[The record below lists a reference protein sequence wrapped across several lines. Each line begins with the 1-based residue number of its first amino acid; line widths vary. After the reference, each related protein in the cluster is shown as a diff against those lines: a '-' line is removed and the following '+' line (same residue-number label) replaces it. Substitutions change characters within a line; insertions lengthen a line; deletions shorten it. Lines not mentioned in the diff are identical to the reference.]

1 MGRAPARRTP
11 QPPPGPSARAE
22 YGRFGLFY
30 LGYYGYVG
38 VISPY
43 ISLYFAGRGFS
54 PVQIGVL
61 MASFQVSRI
70 VGPYLWGWLS
80 DMLHTRVR
88 ILRLSALTSLL
99 AFMIVPGVTSYSGMM
114 AMMLCLSLI
123 TSAMSP
129 LGDALTISTL
139 RRHGAF
145 DHRYGRIRM
154 FGSAGFVGAVLAG
167 GALFEH
173 AGMGAFPWLASALL
187 AVLAI
192 VVLTMRDAPDDD
204 PRVRPP
210 PALPLLRRPDVAW
223 FLASAFLMMFAH
235 AALYVFYSLYLE
247 RLGYGKF
254 AIGAMWT
261 IGVVAEIVFFF
272 YQGLLFARYALRTIL
287 AGTFVLAAVRFGL
300 TGYFAQFAWL
310 MALVQVLHA
319 ATFAAHHSASL
330 KRLQHWFAGPLQ
342 GRGQALY
349 TGISYGVGG
358 TLGGLAMGW
367 TWKTLAPAHTFGLA
381 AAAAALGAV
390 CAAMSFRGERASA
403 AGDQASSAAA
413 RAAMASDDVSP
424 GDSMPNR

>member
-1 MGRAPARRTP
+1 MRRCARGYAAHPGAGQILSTASYRPGSIDPAT
-11 QPPPGPSARAE
+11 
-22 YGRFGLFY
+22 YLRFGLFY

-43 ISLYFAGRGFS
+43 VSLFFADRGFS

-61 MASFQVSRI
+61 MACFQLSRI

-80 DMLHTRVR
+80 DVTHTRVKL
-88 ILRLSALTSLL
+88 LRLAAVASLL
-99 AFMIVPGVTSYSGMM
+99 AFLAVPGVHSYGGMM
-114 AMMLCLSLI
+114 AMMIGLNLI

-145 DHRYGRIRM
+145 DHRYGRVRM
-154 FGSAGFVGAVLAG
+154 FGSVGFIAAVLLG

-173 AGMGAFPWLASALL
+173 FGMPAFPWLASAML
-187 AVLAI
+187 ALFA
-192 VVLTMRDAPDDD
+192 VVVFGLRDAEDEG
-204 PRVRPP
+204 PRVKPP

-247 RLGYGKF
+247 QLGYSKI
-254 AIGAMWT
+254 AIGVMWT

-272 YQGLLFARYALRTIL
+272 YQGRLFGALALRTIL
-287 AGTFVLAAVRFGL
+287 AGTFVLAALRFGV
-300 TGYFAQFAWL
+300 TGYFAQYAWL
-310 MALVQVLHA
+310 MAAVQVLHA

-330 KRLQHWFAGPLQ
+330 KRLQRWFAGPLQ

-349 TGISYGVGG
+349 TGISYGLGG
-358 TLGGLAMGW
+358 TLGGLVMGW
-367 TWKTLAPAHTFGLA
+367 TWKTLAPMHTFGLA
-381 AAAAALGAV
+381 AALGAG
-390 CAAMSFRGERASA
+390 CAVMSFRGEAGRA
-403 AGDQASSAAA
+403 
-413 RAAMASDDVSP
+413 
-424 GDSMPNR
+424 

>member
-1 MGRAPARRTP
+1 MRPD
-11 QPPPGPSARAE
+11 

-38 VISPY
+38 VISPFV
-43 ISLYFAGRGFS
+43 SLFFAARGFS
-54 PVQIGVL
+54 AVQIGVL
-61 MASFQVSRI
+61 MASFQFSRI
-70 VGPYLWGWLS
+70 IGPYLWGWLS

-88 ILRLSALTSLL
+88 ILRLTAVTALVAFL
-99 AFMIVPGVTSYSGMM
+99 ALPAVESYGGMM
-114 AMMLCLSLI
+114 AMMVAISLI

-145 DHRYGRIRM
+145 DFLYGRIRM
-154 FGSAGFVGAVLAG
+154 FGSLGFIAAVLAG
-167 GALFEH
+167 GALFQQL
-173 AGMGAFPWLASALL
+173 GMRAFPWVASAML
-187 AVLAI
+187 AVLMAM
-192 VVLTMRDAPDDD
+192 VFGMRDAPDEG

-247 RLGYGKF
+247 RLGYSKF
-254 AIGAMWT
+254 AIGVMWT
-261 IGVVAEIVFFF
+261 IGVVAEIVFFYF
-272 YQGLLFARYALRTIL
+272 QGRLFARYALRVIL

-300 TGYFAQFAWL
+300 TGYFPDHLWL
-310 MALVQVLHA
+310 MAAVQVLHA

-358 TLGGLAMGW
+358 TLGGLVMGW
-367 TWKTLAPAHTFGLA
+367 TWKALAPAHTFGLA
-381 AAAAALGAV
+381 AAAAAAGAV
-390 CAAMSFRGERASA
+390 CAVMSFRGEQPAQNVA
-403 AGDQASSAAA
+403 QDNAAA
-413 RAAMASDDVSP
+413 TRSAMASDEVSP

>member
-1 MGRAPARRTP
+1 MRRRAGRHPAH
-11 QPPPGPSARAE
+11 PGAGQILSTTAYRPGSIDPAT
-22 YGRFGLFY
+22 YLRFGLFY

-43 ISLYFAGRGFS
+43 VSLFFADRGFS

-61 MASFQVSRI
+61 MACFQLSRI

-80 DMLHTRVR
+80 DVMHTRVR
-88 ILRLSALTSLL
+88 LLRLAAVTSLL
-99 AFMIVPGVTSYSGMM
+99 AFLAVPGVHGYGAMM
-114 AMMLCLSLI
+114 AMMIGLNLI

-145 DHRYGRIRM
+145 DHRYGRVRM
-154 FGSAGFVGAVLAG
+154 FGSVGFIGAVLLG

-173 AGMGAFPWLASALL
+173 FGMQAFPWLASAML
-187 AVLAI
+187 ALFAL
-192 VVLTMRDAPDDD
+192 VVFGLRDAEEDTSH
-204 PRVRPP
+204 VKPP

-235 AALYVFYSLYLE
+235 AALYVFYSLYLAQ
-247 RLGYGKF
+247 LGYSKI

-272 YQGLLFARYALRTIL
+272 YQGRLFGALALRTIL
-287 AGTFVLAAVRFGL
+287 AGTFVLAALRFGV
-300 TGYFAQFAWL
+300 TGYLAEYVWL
-310 MALVQVLHA
+310 MAVVQTLHA
-319 ATFAAHHSASL
+319 ATFGAHHSASL
-330 KRLQHWFAGPLQ
+330 KRLQRWFAGPLQ

-349 TGISYGVGG
+349 TGISYGLGG

-367 TWKTLAPAHTFGLA
+367 TWKTLAPMHTFGLA
-381 AAAAALGAV
+381 AAAALVGAV
-390 CAAMSFRGERASA
+390 CAAMSFRGE
-403 AGDQASSAAA
+403 GA
-413 RAAMASDDVSP
+413 RTD
-424 GDSMPNR
+424 

>member
-1 MGRAPARRTP
+1 MRRRARRDP
-11 QPPPGPSARAE
+11 AHRGAGQILSPASYRPGSIDPAT
-22 YGRFGLFY
+22 YLRFGLFY

-43 ISLYFAGRGFS
+43 VSLFFADRGFS

-61 MASFQVSRI
+61 MACFQLSRI

-80 DMLHTRVR
+80 DVTHTRVKL
-88 ILRLSALTSLL
+88 LRLAAVASLL
-99 AFMIVPGVTSYSGMM
+99 AFLAVPGVHSYGGMM
-114 AMMLCLSLI
+114 AMMIGLNLI

-145 DHRYGRIRM
+145 DHRYGRVRM
-154 FGSAGFVGAVLAG
+154 FGSVGFIAAVLLG

-173 AGMGAFPWLASALL
+173 FGMPAFPWLASAML
-187 AVLAI
+187 ALFA
-192 VVLTMRDAPDDD
+192 VVVFGLRDAEDEG
-204 PRVRPP
+204 PRVKPP

-247 RLGYGKF
+247 QLGYSKI
-254 AIGAMWT
+254 AIGVMWT

-272 YQGLLFARYALRTIL
+272 YQGRLFGALALRTIL
-287 AGTFVLAAVRFGL
+287 AGTFVLAALRFGV
-300 TGYFAQFAWL
+300 TGYFAQSAWL
-310 MALVQVLHA
+310 MAAVQVLHA

-330 KRLQHWFAGPLQ
+330 KRLQRWFAGPLQ

-349 TGISYGVGG
+349 TGISYGLGG
-358 TLGGLAMGW
+358 TLGGLVMGW
-367 TWKTLAPAHTFGLA
+367 TWKTLAPMHTFGLA
-381 AAAAALGAV
+381 ALAAALGAG
-390 CAAMSFRGERASA
+390 CAAMSFRDERPEAHPEA
-403 AGDQASSAAA
+403 ATQA
-413 RAAMASDDVSP
+413 
-424 GDSMPNR
+424 

>member
-1 MGRAPARRTP
+1 MRRRAGRHPAH
-11 QPPPGPSARAE
+11 PGAGQILSTTAYRPGSIDPAT
-22 YGRFGLFY
+22 YLRFGLFY

-43 ISLYFAGRGFS
+43 VSLFFADRGFS

-61 MASFQVSRI
+61 MACFQLSRI

-80 DMLHTRVR
+80 DVMHTRVR
-88 ILRLSALTSLL
+88 LLRLAAVTSLL
-99 AFMIVPGVTSYSGMM
+99 AFLAVPGVHGYGAMM
-114 AMMLCLSLI
+114 AMMIGLNLI

-145 DHRYGRIRM
+145 DHRYGRVRM
-154 FGSAGFVGAVLAG
+154 FGSVGFIGAVLLG

-173 AGMGAFPWLASALL
+173 FGMQAFPWLASAML
-187 AVLAI
+187 ALFAL
-192 VVLTMRDAPDDD
+192 VVFGLRDAEEDTAH
-204 PRVRPP
+204 VKPP

-235 AALYVFYSLYLE
+235 AALYVFYSLYLAQ
-247 RLGYGKF
+247 LGYSKI

-272 YQGLLFARYALRTIL
+272 YQGRLFGALALRTIL
-287 AGTFVLAAVRFGL
+287 AGTFVLAALRFGV
-300 TGYFAQFAWL
+300 TGYLAEYVWL
-310 MALVQVLHA
+310 MAVVQTLHA
-319 ATFAAHHSASL
+319 ATFGAHHSASL
-330 KRLQHWFAGPLQ
+330 KRLQRWFAGPLQ

-349 TGISYGVGG
+349 TGISYGLGG

-367 TWKTLAPAHTFGLA
+367 TWKTLAPMHTFGI
-381 AAAAALGAV
+381 AAAAALVGAV
-390 CAAMSFRGERASA
+390 CAAMSFRGE
-403 AGDQASSAAA
+403 GA
-413 RAAMASDDVSP
+413 RTD
-424 GDSMPNR
+424 

>member
-1 MGRAPARRTP
+1 MRRRARRDTAYRGAG
-11 QPPPGPSARAE
+11 QILSTTTFRPGSIDRAT
-22 YGRFGLFY
+22 YLRFGLFY

-43 ISLYFAGRGFS
+43 VSLFFADRGFS

-61 MASFQVSRI
+61 MACFQLSRI

-80 DMLHTRVR
+80 DVTHTRVKL
-88 ILRLSALTSLL
+88 LRLAAITALL
-99 AFMIVPGVTSYSGMM
+99 AFLAVPGIHSYGGMM
-114 AMMLCLSLI
+114 AMMVGLNLI

-145 DHRYGRIRM
+145 DHRYGRVRM
-154 FGSAGFVGAVLAG
+154 FGSVGFIVAVLMG
-167 GALFEH
+167 GALFERF
-173 AGMGAFPWLASALL
+173 GMPAFPWLASAML
-187 AVLAI
+187 ALFSL
-192 VVLTMRDAPDDD
+192 VVFGMRDAPDEG
-204 PRVRPP
+204 PRVAPP

-247 RLGYGKF
+247 QLGYSKF
-254 AIGAMWT
+254 AIGVMWT

-272 YQGLLFARYALRTIL
+272 YQGRLFGALALRTIL
-287 AGTFVLAAVRFGL
+287 AGTFVLAALRFGL
-300 TGYFAQFAWL
+300 TGYFAKYVWL

-319 ATFAAHHSASL
+319 ATFGAHHSASL
-330 KRLQHWFAGPLQ
+330 KRLQRWFAGPLQ

-367 TWKTLAPAHTFGLA
+367 TWKTLAPMHTFGLA
-381 AAAAALGAV
+381 ALAALLGAV
-390 CAAMSFRGERASA
+390 CAVMSFRREA
-403 AGDQASSAAA
+403 
-413 RAAMASDDVSP
+413 DVA
-424 GDSMPNR
+424 

>member
-1 MGRAPARRTP
+1 MWRRARRHTAHSGAGQILSATP
-11 QPPPGPSARAE
+11 YQPGSIDPAT
-22 YGRFGLFY
+22 YLRFGLFY

-43 ISLYFAGRGFS
+43 VSLFFADRGFS

-61 MASFQVSRI
+61 MACFQLSRI

-80 DMLHTRVR
+80 DVMHTRVR
-88 ILRLSALTSLL
+88 LLRLAAVTALL
-99 AFMIVPGVTSYSGMM
+99 AFLAVPGIHSYGGMM
-114 AMMLCLSLI
+114 GMMIGLNLI

-145 DHRYGRIRM
+145 DHRYGRVRM
-154 FGSAGFVGAVLAG
+154 FGSVGFIASVLLG

-173 AGMGAFPWLASALL
+173 FGMPAFPWLASAML
-187 AVLAI
+187 ALFAL
-192 VVLTMRDAPDDD
+192 VVFGLRDAEDEG
-204 PRVRPP
+204 PRVKPP

-247 RLGYGKF
+247 QLGYSKI
-254 AIGAMWT
+254 AIGVMWT

-272 YQGLLFARYALRTIL
+272 YQGRMFGALALRTIL
-287 AGTFVLAAVRFGL
+287 AGTFVLAAIRFGV
-300 TGYFAQFAWL
+300 TGYFAEHVWL
-310 MALVQVLHA
+310 MAIVQTLHA
-319 ATFAAHHSASL
+319 ATFGAHHSASL
-330 KRLQHWFAGPLQ
+330 KRLQRWFAGPLQ

-358 TLGGLAMGW
+358 TLGGLVMGW
-367 TWKTLAPAHTFGLA
+367 TWKSLAPMHTFGLA
-381 AAAAALGAV
+381 ALAALIGAG
-390 CAAMSFRGERASA
+390 CAAMSFRGERAEA
-403 AGDQASSAAA
+403 APQA
-413 RAAMASDDVSP
+413 
-424 GDSMPNR
+424 

>member
-1 MGRAPARRTP
+1 MTAHPEG
-11 QPPPGPSARAE
+11 GSASGADRSA
-22 YGRFGLFY
+22 YARFGLFY

-43 ISLYFAGRGFS
+43 VSLYFAGRGFD

-80 DMLHTRVR
+80 DVMHTRVR
-88 ILRLSALTSLL
+88 ILRVSAFTSLL
-99 AFMIVPGVTSYSGMM
+99 AFMLLPGVGSYGGMM
-114 AMMLCLSLI
+114 AMMLTLSLL

-139 RRHGAF
+139 RRYGAF
-145 DHRYGRIRM
+145 DHSYGRIRM
-154 FGSAGFVGAVLAG
+154 FGSAGFIGAVLAG
-167 GALFEH
+167 GALFE
-173 AGMGAFPWLASALL
+173 AVGMLAFPWVASGLL
-187 AVLAI
+187 AILAG
-192 VVLTMRDAPDDD
+192 VVLTMRDAVDEG
-204 PRVRPP
+204 PRVPAP

-235 AALYVFYSLYLE
+235 AALYVFYSLWLE
-247 RLGYGKF
+247 KLGYSKF
-254 AIGAMWT
+254 AIGVMWT
-261 IGVVAEIVFFF
+261 IGVVAEIVFFY

-287 AGTFVLAAVRFGL
+287 AGTFVLAALRFGL

-330 KRLQHWFAGPLQ
+330 KRLQAWFSGPLQ

-358 TLGGLAMGW
+358 TLGGLVMGW
-367 TWKTLAPAHTFGLA
+367 TWNALAPEHTFGLA
-381 AAAAALGAV
+381 GIAAAAGAF
-390 CAAMSFRGERASA
+390 CAAMSFRGEGIGTGAVQGSDAQTRSA
-403 AGDQASSAAA
+403 I
-413 RAAMASDDVSP
+413 ASDEVSP

>member
-1 MGRAPARRTP
+1 MDPAT
-11 QPPPGPSARAE
+11 
-22 YGRFGLFY
+22 YLRFGLFY

-43 ISLYFAGRGFS
+43 VSLFFADRGFS

-61 MASFQVSRI
+61 MACFQLSRI

-80 DMLHTRVR
+80 DVTHTRVKL
-88 ILRLSALTSLL
+88 LRLAAVASLL
-99 AFMIVPGVTSYSGMM
+99 AFLAVPGVHSYGGMM
-114 AMMLCLSLI
+114 AMMIGLNLI

-145 DHRYGRIRM
+145 DHRYGRVRM
-154 FGSAGFVGAVLAG
+154 FGSVGFIAAVLLG

-173 AGMGAFPWLASALL
+173 FGMPAFPWLASAML
-187 AVLAI
+187 ALFA
-192 VVLTMRDAPDDD
+192 VVVFGLRDAEDEG
-204 PRVRPP
+204 PRVKPP

-247 RLGYGKF
+247 QLGYSKI
-254 AIGAMWT
+254 AIGVMWT

-272 YQGLLFARYALRTIL
+272 YQGRLFGALALRTIL
-287 AGTFVLAAVRFGL
+287 AGTFVLAAVRFGV
-300 TGYFAQFAWL
+300 TGYFAQYAWL
-310 MALVQVLHA
+310 MAAVQILHA

-330 KRLQHWFAGPLQ
+330 KRLQRWFAGPLQ

-349 TGISYGVGG
+349 TGISYGLGG
-358 TLGGLAMGW
+358 TLGGLVMGW
-367 TWKTLAPAHTFGLA
+367 TWKTLAPMHTFGLA
-381 AAAAALGAV
+381 ALAAALGAG
-390 CAAMSFRGERASA
+390 CAAMSFRDERPEAHPEA
-403 AGDQASSAAA
+403 ATQA
-413 RAAMASDDVSP
+413 
-424 GDSMPNR
+424 

>member
-1 MGRAPARRTP
+1 MRRRARRYAPYSGTGKILSAASSR
-11 QPPPGPSARAE
+11 PGSIDPGT
-22 YGRFGLFY
+22 YLRFGLFY

-43 ISLYFAGRGFS
+43 VSLFFADRGFS

-61 MASFQVSRI
+61 MACFQLSRI

-80 DMLHTRVR
+80 DVTHTRVKL
-88 ILRLSALTSLL
+88 LRLAAIASLL
-99 AFMIVPGVTSYSGMM
+99 AFLTVPGVHGYGAMM
-114 AMMLCLSLI
+114 AMMIGLNLI

-139 RRHGAF
+139 RRNGAF
-145 DHRYGRIRM
+145 DHRYGRVRM
-154 FGSAGFVGAVLAG
+154 FGSVGFIASVLLG
-167 GALFEH
+167 GALFEY
-173 AGMGAFPWLASALL
+173 AGMSAFPWLASGMLALFAL
-187 AVLAI
+187 
-192 VVLTMRDAPDDD
+192 VVFGLRDAPDEG

-247 RLGYGKF
+247 QLGYSKL
-254 AIGAMWT
+254 AIGVMWT

-272 YQGLLFARYALRTIL
+272 YQGKLFGALALRTIL
-287 AGTFVLAAVRFGL
+287 AGTFVLAALRFGL
-300 TGYFAQFAWL
+300 TGYFARYVWL
-310 MALVQVLHA
+310 MAVVQILHA

-330 KRLQHWFAGPLQ
+330 KRLQRWFAGPLQ

-367 TWKTLAPAHTFGLA
+367 TWKTLAPMHTFGLA
-381 AAAAALGAV
+381 ALAAVIGAG
-390 CAAMSFRGERASA
+390 CAAMSFRGERRDAQGA
-403 AGDQASSAAA
+403 
-413 RAAMASDDVSP
+413 
-424 GDSMPNR
+424 

>member
-1 MGRAPARRTP
+1 MRRRARRDPAHRGAGQILSTASYR
-11 QPPPGPSARAE
+11 PGSIDPAT
-22 YGRFGLFY
+22 YLRFGLFY

-43 ISLYFAGRGFS
+43 VSLFFADRGFS

-61 MASFQVSRI
+61 MACFQLSRI

-80 DMLHTRVR
+80 DVTHTRVKL
-88 ILRLSALTSLL
+88 LRLAAVASLL
-99 AFMIVPGVTSYSGMM
+99 AFLAVPGIHSYGGMM
-114 AMMLCLSLI
+114 AMMIGLNLI

-145 DHRYGRIRM
+145 DHRYGRVRM
-154 FGSAGFVGAVLAG
+154 FGSVGFIAAVLLG

-173 AGMGAFPWLASALL
+173 FGMSAFPWLASAML
-187 AVLAI
+187 ALFA
-192 VVLTMRDAPDDD
+192 VVVFGLRDAADEG

-247 RLGYGKF
+247 QLGYSKI
-254 AIGAMWT
+254 AIGVMWT

-272 YQGLLFARYALRTIL
+272 YQGRLFGALALRTIL
-287 AGTFVLAAVRFGL
+287 AGTFVLAALRFGV
-300 TGYFAQFAWL
+300 TGYFAQYAWL
-310 MALVQVLHA
+310 MAAVQVLHA

-330 KRLQHWFAGPLQ
+330 KRLQRWFAGPLQ

-349 TGISYGVGG
+349 TGISYGLGG
-358 TLGGLAMGW
+358 TLGGLVMGW
-367 TWKTLAPAHTFGLA
+367 TWKTLAPMHTFGLA
-381 AAAAALGAV
+381 ALAAALGAG
-390 CAAMSFRGERASA
+390 CAAMSFRDERPEAHPEA
-403 AGDQASSAAA
+403 APQA
-413 RAAMASDDVSP
+413 
-424 GDSMPNR
+424 

>member
-1 MGRAPARRTP
+1 MLSTASYRPGSIDPAT
-11 QPPPGPSARAE
+11 
-22 YGRFGLFY
+22 YLRFGLFY

-43 ISLYFAGRGFS
+43 VSLFFADRGFS

-61 MASFQVSRI
+61 MACFQLSRI

-80 DMLHTRVR
+80 DVTHTRVKL
-88 ILRLSALTSLL
+88 LRLAAVASLL
-99 AFMIVPGVTSYSGMM
+99 AFLAVPGVHSYGGMM
-114 AMMLCLSLI
+114 AMMIGLNLI

-145 DHRYGRIRM
+145 DHRYGRVRM
-154 FGSAGFVGAVLAG
+154 FGSVGFIAAVLLG

-173 AGMGAFPWLASALL
+173 FGMPAFPWLASAML
-187 AVLAI
+187 ALFA
-192 VVLTMRDAPDDD
+192 VVVFGLRDAEDEG
-204 PRVRPP
+204 PRVKPP

-247 RLGYGKF
+247 QLGYSKI
-254 AIGAMWT
+254 AIGVMWT

-272 YQGLLFARYALRTIL
+272 YQGRLFGALALRTIL
-287 AGTFVLAAVRFGL
+287 AGTFVLAAVRFGV
-300 TGYFAQFAWL
+300 TGYFAQYAWL
-310 MALVQVLHA
+310 MAAVQILHA

-330 KRLQHWFAGPLQ
+330 KRLQRWFAGPLQ

-349 TGISYGVGG
+349 TGISYGLGG
-358 TLGGLAMGW
+358 TLGGLVMGW
-367 TWKTLAPAHTFGLA
+367 TWKTLAPMHTFGLA
-381 AAAAALGAV
+381 ALAAALGAG
-390 CAAMSFRGERASA
+390 CAAMSFRDERPEAHPEA
-403 AGDQASSAAA
+403 ATQA
-413 RAAMASDDVSP
+413 
-424 GDSMPNR
+424 

>member
-1 MGRAPARRTP
+1 MRRRAGRHPAH
-11 QPPPGPSARAE
+11 PGAGQILSTTAYRPGSIDPAT
-22 YGRFGLFY
+22 YLRFGLFY

-43 ISLYFAGRGFS
+43 VSLFFADRGFS

-61 MASFQVSRI
+61 MACFQLSRI

-80 DMLHTRVR
+80 DVMHTRVR
-88 ILRLSALTSLL
+88 LLRLAAVTSLL
-99 AFMIVPGVTSYSGMM
+99 AFLAVPGVHGYGAMM
-114 AMMLCLSLI
+114 AMMIGLNLI

-145 DHRYGRIRM
+145 DHRYGRVRM
-154 FGSAGFVGAVLAG
+154 FGSVGFIGAVLLG

-173 AGMGAFPWLASALL
+173 FGMQAFPWLASAML
-187 AVLAI
+187 ALFAL
-192 VVLTMRDAPDDD
+192 VVFGLRDAEEDTAH
-204 PRVRPP
+204 VKPP

-235 AALYVFYSLYLE
+235 AALYVFYSLYLAQ
-247 RLGYGKF
+247 LGYSKI

-272 YQGLLFARYALRTIL
+272 YQGRLFGALALRTTL
-287 AGTFVLAAVRFGL
+287 AGTFVLAALRFGV
-300 TGYFAQFAWL
+300 TGYLAEYVWL
-310 MALVQVLHA
+310 MAVVQTLHA
-319 ATFAAHHSASL
+319 ATFGAHHSASL
-330 KRLQHWFAGPLQ
+330 KRLQRWFAGPLQ

-349 TGISYGVGG
+349 TGISYGLGG

-367 TWKTLAPAHTFGLA
+367 TWKTLAPMHTFGLA
-381 AAAAALGAV
+381 AAAALVGAV
-390 CAAMSFRGERASA
+390 CAAMSFRGE
-403 AGDQASSAAA
+403 GA
-413 RAAMASDDVSP
+413 RTD
-424 GDSMPNR
+424 

>member
-1 MGRAPARRTP
+1 MWRRARRDAEDSGAGQILSTATFK
-11 QPPPGPSARAE
+11 PGSIDPAT
-22 YGRFGLFY
+22 YFRFGLFY

-43 ISLYFAGRGFS
+43 VSLFFADRGFS

-61 MASFQVSRI
+61 MACFQLSRI

-80 DMLHTRVR
+80 DVTHTRVKL
-88 ILRLSALTSLL
+88 LRLAAIASLL
-99 AFMIVPGVTSYSGMM
+99 AFLMVPNIHGYGAMM
-114 AMMLCLSLI
+114 AMMIGLNLI

-145 DHRYGRIRM
+145 DHRYGRVRM
-154 FGSAGFVGAVLAG
+154 FGSVGFIAAVLLG
-167 GALFEH
+167 GALFERL
-173 AGMGAFPWLASALL
+173 GMSAFPWLASAM
-187 AVLAI
+187 LAI
-192 VVLTMRDAPDDD
+192 FSIVVFGMRDAPDEG
-204 PRVRPP
+204 PRVAPP

-235 AALYVFYSLYLE
+235 AALYVFYSLYLSQ
-247 RLGYGKF
+247 LGYSKL

-272 YQGLLFARYALRTIL
+272 YQGRLFGALALRTIL
-287 AGTFVLAAVRFGL
+287 AGTFVLAALRFGL
-300 TGYFAQFAWL
+300 TGYFAQYVWL
-310 MALVQVLHA
+310 MAIVQILHA

-330 KRLQHWFAGPLQ
+330 KRLQRWFAGPLQ

-349 TGISYGVGG
+349 TGISYGIGG

-381 AAAAALGAV
+381 ALAALAGAA
-390 CAAMSFRGERASA
+390 CAALSFRNERAEA
-403 AGDQASSAAA
+403 ASQA
-413 RAAMASDDVSP
+413 
-424 GDSMPNR
+424 

>member
-1 MGRAPARRTP
+1 MRRRARRDP
-11 QPPPGPSARAE
+11 AHPGAGQILSTASYRPGSIDPAT
-22 YGRFGLFY
+22 YLRFGLFY

-43 ISLYFAGRGFS
+43 VSLFFADRGFS

-61 MASFQVSRI
+61 MACFQLSRI

-80 DMLHTRVR
+80 DVTHTRVKL
-88 ILRLSALTSLL
+88 LRLAAVASLL
-99 AFMIVPGVTSYSGMM
+99 AFLAVPGVHSYGGMM
-114 AMMLCLSLI
+114 AMMIGLNLI

-145 DHRYGRIRM
+145 DHRYGRVRM
-154 FGSAGFVGAVLAG
+154 FGSVGFIAAVLLG

-173 AGMGAFPWLASALL
+173 FGMPAFPWLASAML
-187 AVLAI
+187 ALFA
-192 VVLTMRDAPDDD
+192 VVVFGLRDAEDEG
-204 PRVRPP
+204 PRVKPP

-247 RLGYGKF
+247 QLGYSKI
-254 AIGAMWT
+254 AIGVMWT

-272 YQGLLFARYALRTIL
+272 YQGRLFGALALRTIL
-287 AGTFVLAAVRFGL
+287 AGTFVLAALRFGM
-300 TGYFAQFAWL
+300 TGYFAQYAWL
-310 MALVQVLHA
+310 MAAVQVLHA
-319 ATFAAHHSASL
+319 ATFGAHHSASL
-330 KRLQHWFAGPLQ
+330 KRLQRWFAGPLQ

-349 TGISYGVGG
+349 TGISYGLGG

-367 TWKTLAPAHTFGLA
+367 TWKTLAPMHTFGLA
-381 AAAAALGAV
+381 ALAAALGAG
-390 CAAMSFRGERASA
+390 CAAMSFRGERRDARP
-403 AGDQASSAAA
+403 GQAPQS
-413 RAAMASDDVSP
+413 
-424 GDSMPNR
+424 

>member
-1 MGRAPARRTP
+1 MRRRPRRHPAH
-11 QPPPGPSARAE
+11 PGASTGQVLSIRVSGSIDPGT
-22 YGRFGLFY
+22 YLRFGLFY

-43 ISLYFAGRGFS
+43 VSLFFADRGFS

-61 MASFQVSRI
+61 MACFQLSRI

-80 DMLHTRVR
+80 DVMHTRVKL
-88 ILRLSALTSLL
+88 LRLAAITALL
-99 AFMIVPGVTSYSGMM
+99 AFLTVPGVQSYGGMM
-114 AMMLCLSLI
+114 AMMIGLNLI

-145 DHRYGRIRM
+145 DHRYGRVRM
-154 FGSAGFVGAVLAG
+154 FGSIGFIVAVLMG
-167 GALFEH
+167 GALFERF
-173 AGMGAFPWLASALL
+173 GMPAFPWLASAML
-187 AVLAI
+187 ALFAL
-192 VVLTMRDAPDDD
+192 VVFGMRDAADEG
-204 PRVRPP
+204 PRVTPP

-247 RLGYGKF
+247 QLGYSKF
-254 AIGAMWT
+254 AIGVMWT

-272 YQGLLFARYALRTIL
+272 YQGRLFGALALRTIL
-287 AGTFVLAAVRFGL
+287 AGTFVLAALRFGL
-300 TGYFAQFAWL
+300 TGYFAKYAWL
-310 MALVQVLHA
+310 MALVQILHA
-319 ATFAAHHSASL
+319 ATFGAHHSASL
-330 KRLQHWFAGPLQ
+330 KRLQRWFAGPLQ

-367 TWKTLAPAHTFGLA
+367 TWKTLAPMHTFGLA
-381 AAAAALGAV
+381 ALAALIGAG
-390 CAAMSFRGERASA
+390 CAVMSFRGEADR
-403 AGDQASSAAA
+403 
-413 RAAMASDDVSP
+413 V
-424 GDSMPNR
+424 

>member
-1 MGRAPARRTP
+1 MGGQTVAPAAPAHAVPIT
-11 QPPPGPSARAE
+11 
-22 YGRFGLFY
+22 RFGLFY

-43 ISLYFAGRGFS
+43 LSLFFAHRGFT

-61 MASFQVSRI
+61 MGCFQVSRI

-80 DMLHTRVR
+80 DVMHTRVR
-88 ILRLSALTSLL
+88 ILRFTAVASVLVFLT
-99 AFMIVPGVTSYSGMM
+99 VPGVTSYGGMM
-114 AMMLCLSLI
+114 ALMVGLNLI

-139 RRHGAF
+139 RRHAAF

-154 FGSAGFVGAVLAG
+154 FGSVGFVAAVLLG
-167 GALFEH
+167 GVLFEH
-173 AGMGAFPWLASALL
+173 AGMAAFPWFASAMLGL
-187 AVLAI
+187 FAV
-192 VVLTMRDAPDDD
+192 VVFGMRDAEPEG
-204 PRVRPP
+204 PRVKPP

-247 RLGYGKF
+247 TLGYSKV

-272 YQGLLFARYALRTIL
+272 YQGQMFARWPLRWIL
-287 AGTFVLAAVRFGL
+287 AGTFVLAAIRFGL
-300 TGYFAQFAWL
+300 TGYLAELLWL

-349 TGISYGVGG
+349 TGISYGIGG

-367 TWKTLAPAHTFGLA
+367 TWKALAPAHTFGLA
-381 AAAAALGAV
+381 ALAALAGAA
-390 CAAMSFRGERASA
+390 CAWMSFRAEPSGHTRPS
-403 AGDQASSAAA
+403 
-413 RAAMASDDVSP
+413 
-424 GDSMPNR
+424 

>member
-1 MGRAPARRTP
+1 MRRCARGYAAHPGAGQILSTASYRPGSIDPAT
-11 QPPPGPSARAE
+11 
-22 YGRFGLFY
+22 YLRFGLFY

-43 ISLYFAGRGFS
+43 VSLFFADRGFS

-61 MASFQVSRI
+61 MACFQLSRI

-80 DMLHTRVR
+80 DVTHTRVKL
-88 ILRLSALTSLL
+88 LRLAAVASLL
-99 AFMIVPGVTSYSGMM
+99 AFLAVPGVHSYGGMM
-114 AMMLCLSLI
+114 AMMIGLNLI

-145 DHRYGRIRM
+145 DHRYGRVRM
-154 FGSAGFVGAVLAG
+154 FGSVGFIAAVLLG

-173 AGMGAFPWLASALL
+173 FGMPAFPWLASAML
-187 AVLAI
+187 ALFA
-192 VVLTMRDAPDDD
+192 VVVFGLRDAEDEG
-204 PRVRPP
+204 PRVKPP

-247 RLGYGKF
+247 QLGYSKI
-254 AIGAMWT
+254 AIGVMWT

-272 YQGLLFARYALRTIL
+272 YQGRLFGALALRTIL
-287 AGTFVLAAVRFGL
+287 AGTFVLAALRFGV
-300 TGYFAQFAWL
+300 TGYFAQYAWL
-310 MALVQVLHA
+310 MAAVQVLHA

-330 KRLQHWFAGPLQ
+330 KRLQRWFAGPLQ

-349 TGISYGVGG
+349 TGISYGLGG
-358 TLGGLAMGW
+358 TLGGLVMGW
-367 TWKTLAPAHTFGLA
+367 TWKTLAPMHTFGLA
-381 AAAAALGAV
+381 ALAAALGAG
-390 CAAMSFRGERASA
+390 CAVMSFRGEAGRA
-403 AGDQASSAAA
+403 
-413 RAAMASDDVSP
+413 
-424 GDSMPNR
+424 

>member
-1 MGRAPARRTP
+1 MSSAAVAPTA
-11 QPPPGPSARAE
+11 PPA

-38 VISPY
+38 IISPY
-43 ISLYFAGRGFS
+43 VSLYFAGRGFS

-61 MASFQVSRI
+61 MACFQVGRI
-70 VGPYLWGWLS
+70 AGPYLWGWLS
-80 DMLHTRVR
+80 DVMHTRVR
-88 ILRLSALTSLL
+88 ILRATSVVALL
-99 AFMIVPGVTSYSGMM
+99 AFGMVPLVATYGGMA
-114 AMMLCLSLI
+114 AMMLAISLI
-123 TSAMSP
+123 TAGMSP

-139 RRHGAF
+139 RRYGAF

-154 FGSAGFVGAVLAG
+154 FGSLGFIASVLAG

-173 AGMGAFPWLASALL
+173 FGMRAFPAVACTMLVILALVVRRMED
-187 AVLAI
+187 AV
-192 VVLTMRDAPDDD
+192 DEG

-247 RLGYGKF
+247 RLGYSKF
-254 AIGAMWT
+254 AIGVMWT
-261 IGVVAEIVFFF
+261 IGVVAEIVFFY
-272 YQGLLFARYALRTIL
+272 YQGRLFARFALRTIL
-287 AGTFVLAAVRFGL
+287 AGTFVLAALRFGL
-300 TGYFAQFAWL
+300 TGYFPQFAWL

-358 TLGGLAMGW
+358 TLGGLVMGW

-381 AAAAALGAV
+381 AAAGLAGAC
-390 CAAMSFRGERASA
+390 CAWMSFR
-403 AGDQASSAAA
+403 AGPRVA
-413 RAAMASDDVSP
+413 
-424 GDSMPNR
+424 

>member
-1 MGRAPARRTP
+1 MAAAPETVNAIPARP
-11 QPPPGPSARAE
+11 E

-38 VISPY
+38 VISPFV
-43 ISLYFAGRGFS
+43 SLFFAARGFTA
-54 PVQIGVL
+54 VQIGVL
-61 MASFQVSRI
+61 MASFQFSRI
-70 VGPYLWGWLS
+70 LGPYLWGWLS
-80 DMLHTRVR
+80 DTMHTRVR
-88 ILRLSALTSLL
+88 ILRLTAVGALAAFL
-99 AFMIVPGVTSYSGMM
+99 ALPAVRSYGGMM
-114 AMMLCLSLI
+114 AMMVAISLI

-139 RRHGAF
+139 RRYGAF

-154 FGSAGFVGAVLAG
+154 FGSVGFIAAVLAG
-167 GALFEH
+167 GALFQQL
-173 AGMGAFPWLASALL
+173 GMQAFPWVAS
-187 AVLAI
+187 VMLAI
-192 VVLTMRDAPDDD
+192 LMAMVFGMRDAPDEG

-223 FLASAFLMMFAH
+223 FFASAFLMMFAH

-247 RLGYGKF
+247 RLGYSKF
-254 AIGAMWT
+254 AIGVMWT
-261 IGVVAEIVFFF
+261 IGVVAEIVFFYF
-272 YQGLLFARYALRTIL
+272 QGRLFARVPLGTIL

-300 TGYFAQFAWL
+300 TGYFPEVLWL
-310 MALVQVLHA
+310 MAAVQVLHA

-358 TLGGLAMGW
+358 TLGGLVMGW
-367 TWKTLAPAHTFGLA
+367 TWKALAPAHTFGLA
-381 AAAAALGAV
+381 AAAAAAGAV
-390 CAAMSFRGERASA
+390 CALMSFRGPAVPGSA
-403 AGDQASSAAA
+403 QASSAAT
-413 RAAMASDDVSP
+413 RSAMASDEVSP

>member
-1 MGRAPARRTP
+1 MLSTASYRPGSIDPAT
-11 QPPPGPSARAE
+11 
-22 YGRFGLFY
+22 YFRFGLFY

-43 ISLYFAGRGFS
+43 VSLFFADRGFS

-61 MASFQVSRI
+61 MACFQLSRI

-80 DMLHTRVR
+80 DVTHTRVKL
-88 ILRLSALTSLL
+88 LRLAAVASLL
-99 AFMIVPGVTSYSGMM
+99 AFLVVPGVHSYGGMM
-114 AMMLCLSLI
+114 AMMIGLNLI

-145 DHRYGRIRM
+145 DHRYGRVRM
-154 FGSAGFVGAVLAG
+154 FGSVGFIASVLLG

-173 AGMGAFPWLASALL
+173 FGMPAFPWLASAML
-187 AVLAI
+187 AQFA
-192 VVLTMRDAPDDD
+192 VVVFGLRDAEDEG
-204 PRVRPP
+204 PRVKPP

-247 RLGYGKF
+247 QLGYSKI
-254 AIGAMWT
+254 AIGVMWT

-272 YQGLLFARYALRTIL
+272 YQGRLFGALALRTIL
-287 AGTFVLAAVRFGL
+287 AGTFVLAALRFGV
-300 TGYFAQFAWL
+300 TGYFAQYAWL
-310 MALVQVLHA
+310 MAAVQILHA

-330 KRLQHWFAGPLQ
+330 KRLQRWFAGPLQ

-349 TGISYGVGG
+349 TGISYGLGG
-358 TLGGLAMGW
+358 TLGGLVMGW
-367 TWKTLAPAHTFGLA
+367 TWKTLAPMHTFGLA
-381 AAAAALGAV
+381 ALAATLGAG
-390 CAAMSFRGERASA
+390 CAVMSFRGERPEAHPEAAS
-403 AGDQASSAAA
+403 QA
-413 RAAMASDDVSP
+413 
-424 GDSMPNR
+424 

>member
-1 MGRAPARRTP
+1 MWRCARGDTAHSRPISRPGQILSTTPFRPGSIDPAT
-11 QPPPGPSARAE
+11 
-22 YGRFGLFY
+22 YLRFGLFY

-43 ISLYFAGRGFS
+43 VSLFFADRGFS

-61 MASFQVSRI
+61 MACFQLSRI

-80 DMLHTRVR
+80 DVMHTRVKL
-88 ILRLSALTSLL
+88 LRLAAVAALL
-99 AFMIVPGVTSYSGMM
+99 AFLAVPGIHSYGGMM
-114 AMMLCLSLI
+114 AMMIGLNLI

-145 DHRYGRIRM
+145 DHRYGRVRM
-154 FGSAGFVGAVLAG
+154 FGSAGFIAAVLLG
-167 GALFEH
+167 GALFERF
-173 AGMGAFPWLASALL
+173 GMPAFPWLASAML
-187 AVLAI
+187 ALFA
-192 VVLTMRDAPDDD
+192 VVVFGMRDATDDG
-204 PRVRPP
+204 PRVAPP

-223 FLASAFLMMFAH
+223 FFASAFLMMFAH

-247 RLGYGKF
+247 QLGYSKL
-254 AIGAMWT
+254 AIGAMWS

-272 YQGLLFARYALRTIL
+272 YQGKLFGALTLRTIL
-287 AGTFVLAAVRFGL
+287 AGTFVLAALRFGL

-310 MALVQVLHA
+310 MAAVQILHA

-330 KRLQHWFAGPLQ
+330 KRLQRWFAGPLQ

-367 TWKTLAPAHTFGLA
+367 TWKTLAPMHTFGLA
-381 AAAAALGAV
+381 ALAALIGAG
-390 CAAMSFRGERASA
+390 CAAMSFRGETREA
-403 AGDQASSAAA
+403 ADAA
-413 RAAMASDDVSP
+413 P
-424 GDSMPNR
+424 

>member
-1 MGRAPARRTP
+1 MWRRARGHPAH
-11 QPPPGPSARAE
+11 PGAGQILSATAFRPGSIDRAT
-22 YGRFGLFY
+22 YLRFGLFY

-43 ISLYFAGRGFS
+43 VSLFFADRGFS

-61 MASFQVSRI
+61 MACFQLSRI

-80 DMLHTRVR
+80 DVMHTRVKL
-88 ILRLSALTSLL
+88 LRLAAVTSLL
-99 AFMIVPGVTSYSGMM
+99 AFLAVPGIHSYGGMM
-114 AMMLCLSLI
+114 AMMIGLNLI

-145 DHRYGRIRM
+145 DHRYGRVRM
-154 FGSAGFVGAVLAG
+154 FGSVGFIVAVLLG

-173 AGMGAFPWLASALL
+173 FGMPAFPWLASAMLGL
-187 AVLAI
+187 FAL
-192 VVLTMRDAPDDD
+192 VVFGMRDAADDG
-204 PRVRPP
+204 PRVTPP

-247 RLGYGKF
+247 QLGYSKLS
-254 AIGAMWT
+254 IGLMWT

-272 YQGLLFARYALRTIL
+272 YQGRLFGALALGTIL
-287 AGTFVLAAVRFGL
+287 AGTFVLAALRFGL
-300 TGYFAQFAWL
+300 TGYFAQYAWL
-310 MALVQVLHA
+310 MAAVQILHA
-319 ATFAAHHSASL
+319 ATFGAHHSASL
-330 KRLQHWFAGPLQ
+330 KRLQRWFAGPLQ

-349 TGISYGVGG
+349 TGIAYGVGG

-367 TWKTLAPAHTFGLA
+367 TWKTLAPMHTFGLA
-381 AAAAALGAV
+381 AVAALIGAA
-390 CAAMSFRGERASA
+390 CAAMSFRGETER
-403 AGDQASSAAA
+403 G
-413 RAAMASDDVSP
+413 
-424 GDSMPNR
+424 